1 MGRLSRYQQQAIQ
14 SAVDRIKK
22 AQAYLMRISEQAPET
37 RYLSFAMGDLQQV
50 MEIDQQR
57 KAKTFGQWEK
67 YLLIQHDAHNFMQY
81 HIQAETQA
89 TNYTEAR
96 AHRLAEL
103 ECNGEISE
111 EKAEKQ
117 AAAIEKQVRNLLP
130 RLAHYD
136 NNGVKSNFFINGDPR
151 GYALKMHEKAAGML
165 EGITGKRPYTDWG
178 GYVILC
184 PEF

>member
-1 MGRLSRYQQQAIQ
+1 MGRLSRYQQQSIQ

-67 YLLIQHDAHNFMQY
+67 YLLIQHDAHNFFMQY

-96 AHRLAEL
+96 EVFRQQYGIQPDDL
-103 ECNGEISE
+103 EYTIL
-111 EKAEKQ
+111 KASD
-117 AAAIEKQVRNLLP
+117 
-130 RLAHYD
+130 Y
-136 NNGVKSNFFINGDPR
+136 KSK
-151 GYALKMHEKAAGML
+151 Y
-165 EGITGKRPYTDWG
+165 
-178 GYVILC
+178 
-184 PEF
+184 

>member
-1 MGRLSRYQQQAIQ
+1 MKIEARNAYAYIQ
-14 SAVDRIKK
+14 HIKLL
-22 AQAYLMRISEQAPET
+22 AYLSGKEEPQ
-37 RYLSFAMGDLQQV
+37 DLRNYAYSV
-50 MEIDQQR
+50 TGEEICTKLR
-57 KAKTFGQWEK
+57 R
-67 YLLIQHDAHNFMQY
+67 L
-81 HIQAETQA
+81 
-89 TNYTEAR
+89 EAR

-103 ECNGEISE
+103 ECNGEMSE

>member
-1 MGRLSRYQQQAIQ
+1 MKIEARNAHAFINH
-14 SAVDRIKK
+14 IKFL
-22 AQAYLMRISEQAPET
+22 AYLSGKEEPEDLR
-37 RYLSFAMGDLQQV
+37 RYAYTVTGEEV
-50 MEIDQQR
+50 Y
-57 KAKTFGQWEK
+57 AKLK
-67 YLLIQHDAHNFMQY
+67 RL
-81 HIQAETQA
+81 
-89 TNYTEAR
+89 EAK
-96 AHRLAEL
+96 AHRLAEM
-103 ECNGEISE
+103 ECNGEIEE

-117 AAAIEKQVRNLLP
+117 AAAIEKQVRKLLP

-165 EGITGKRPYTDWG
+165 EGVLGTRPHTDWG